1 MVNKSLMSMNW
12 DMPNIDRLFK
22 EAAVTLYHLP
32 PVVKRR
38 QYSSTWPN
46 YALANAWSGYGW
58 EKEVKIT
65 PTTDDIT
72 RLEFALE
79 IGWELEKDDR
89 QIIWHTVMS
98 AVNRERGP
106 RWKYLS
112 KRFHCDPRSVK
123 GKYEKA
129 LIKAYYL
136 IKGLQS

>member
-1 MVNKSLMSMNW
+1 MVNQRLMSMNW

-58 EKEVKIT
+58 EKEVRIT

>member
-1 MVNKSLMSMNW
+1 MNSRLLAMNW
-12 DMPNIDRLFK
+12 DMPSIDRLYK

-32 PVVKRR
+32 PVIKRR
-38 QYSSTWPN
+38 QYSSVWPS

-58 EKEVKIT
+58 DKEVRMT
-65 PTTDDIT
+65 PTTEHMP
-72 RLEFALE
+72 RLELALE
-79 IGWELEKDDR
+79 IGWDMEKDDR
-89 QIIWHTVMS
+89 QIICHTVVS
-98 AVNRERGP
+98 AVNRDRGP

>member
-1 MVNKSLMSMNW
+1 M
-12 DMPNIDRLFK
+12 
-22 EAAVTLYHLP
+22 P

-58 EKEVKIT
+58 EKEVRIT

>member
-1 MVNKSLMSMNW
+1 MNSRLLGYNW
-12 DMPNIDRLFK
+12 DMPSIDRLYK

-32 PVVKRR
+32 PVIKRR
-38 QYSSTWPN
+38 QYSSVWPS

-58 EKEVKIT
+58 DKEVRMT
-65 PTTDDIT
+65 PTTEDMT

-79 IGWELEKDDR
+79 IGWDMEKDDR
-89 QIIWHTVMS
+89 QIIWHTVVS
-98 AVNRERGP
+98 AVNRDRGP

-112 KRFHCDPRSVK
+112 KRFHCDARTVK